1 MKLSVEITA
10 LAAVLALGASSC
22 MTPELTKTGRSGVEQ
37 LLISTSADR
46 ASAKAALPDFT
57 GKKVAIDV
65 SNLDAVDKPYVV
77 LAVEAAVAKKG
88 ATLVAKAEEAD
99 LVVAIAS
106 GALATDQDSYLIGIP
121 AIPIPIPGA
130 GTVST
135 PELALLKKQTQT
147 GVAKFAASIREVKAG
162 KVQPLA
168 SSLGTSYM
176 NRWKF
181 LFIFSWSCSDIPEKP
196 EAY

>member
-1 MKLSVEITA
+1 MKSAVKIIA

-46 ASAKAALPDFT
+46 ATSGAQLPDFT
-57 GKKVAIDV
+57 GKKVMVDV
-65 SNLDAVDKPYVV
+65 SNLDATDKPYVV
-77 LAVEAAVAKKG
+77 LATEAAVAKKG
-88 ATLVAKAEEAD
+88 ATIVAKAEEAD
-99 LVVAIAS
+99 FVVAIAS

-135 PELALLKKQTQT
+135 PELALFKKQTQN
-147 GVAKFAASIREVKAG
+147 GVAKFAANIREVKTG
-162 KVQPLA
+162 KVIPLD

-181 LFIFSWSCSDIPEKP
+181 FFLFSWSTSDLPEKP
-196 EAY
+196 KAY